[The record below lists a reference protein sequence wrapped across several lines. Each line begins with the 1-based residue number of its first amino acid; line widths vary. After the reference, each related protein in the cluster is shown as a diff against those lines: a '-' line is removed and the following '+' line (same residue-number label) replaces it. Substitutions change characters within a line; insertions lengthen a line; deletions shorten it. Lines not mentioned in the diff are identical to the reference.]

1 MWEAYGLK
9 NEDFLWAGVAF
20 RGGIAGQ
27 QQATCG
33 AVSASA
39 LALGLRHRR
48 SLADREKAEK
58 SRNAANEDAGELV
71 RSFIQKFGAV
81 TCFGLLGI
89 DFSDEEARKRARDSG
104 VFEQK
109 CHKQI
114 QFVIQKLYELDEKR
128 CSPKRSGKP

>member
-39 LALGLRHRR
+39 LALGFRHRC
-48 SLADREKAEK
+48 SIADKEKAEK
-58 SRNAANEDAGELV
+58 SRDAANEDAGELV
-71 RSFIQKFGAV
+71 RSFIREFGAV
-81 TCFGLLGI
+81 TCFGLLGV
-89 DFSDEEARKRARDSG
+89 DFSDEEAMRQARDSG
-104 VFEQK
+104 LFKEK
-109 CHKQI
+109 CPKQV

-128 CSPKRSGKP
+128 SSPGNPGKL

>member
-1 MWEAYGLK
+1 MWEAYGLN

-33 AVSASA
+33 AVSAAA

-71 RSFIQKFGAV
+71 KSFVQRFSAV
-81 TCFGLLGI
+81 TCIGLTGV
-89 DFSDEEARKRARDSG
+89 DFSDEGAMKKAVDAG
-104 VFEQK
+104 LFEKK
-109 CHKQI
+109 CDKQA
-114 QFVIQKLYELDEKR
+114 QFVIEKLYELDKKR
-128 CSPKRSGKP
+128 GSPGKRGKP

>member
-33 AVSASA
+33 VVSASA
-39 LALGLRHRR
+39 LALGLRHRG

-81 TCFGLLGI
+81 TCFGLIGV
-89 DFSDEEARKRARDSG
+89 DFSDEEAMKQARDSG
-104 VFEQK
+104 LFKEKCPEQV
-109 CHKQI
+109 
-114 QFVIQKLYELDEKR
+114 QFVIEKLYDLDEKR
-128 CSPKRSGKP
+128 GSPKNPGKP

>member
-9 NEDFLWAGVAF
+9 NKDFLWAGVAF

-48 SLADREKAEK
+48 SLADKEKAEK

-71 RSFIQKFGAV
+71 RSFIREFGAV
-81 TCFGLLGI
+81 TCIGLLGI
-89 DFSDEEARKRARDSG
+89 DLSDEEANKRARESG

-114 QFVIQKLYELDEKR
+114 EFVIEKLYELDEKR
-128 CSPKRSGKP
+128 NSPGNPGKP

>member
-33 AVSASA
+33 AVSAAA

-48 SLADREKAEK
+48 SLADKEKAEK
-58 SRNAANEDAGELV
+58 ARNAANEEAGELI
-71 RSFIQKFGAV
+71 RSFIHEFGAV
-81 TCFGLLGI
+81 NCFELIGV
-89 DFSDEEARKRARDSG
+89 DFSDEEARKRARESG
-104 VFEQK
+104 LFEQK

-114 QFVIQKLYELDEKR
+114 QFVIEKLYELDEKR
-128 CSPKRSGKP
+128 GLPKNPGSP

>member
-39 LALGLRHRR
+39 LALGLRHRC
-48 SLADREKAEK
+48 SLTEREKAEK
-58 SRNAANEDAGELV
+58 SRNAANEEAGELV
-71 RSFIQKFGAV
+71 KSFIRKFGAV
-81 TCFGLLGI
+81 TCSGLTGV
-89 DFSDEEARKRARDSG
+89 DFSDEAAMKKAIESG
-104 VFEQK
+104 LFEKK

-114 QFVIQKLYELDEKR
+114 QFVIEKLYELDEKR
-128 CSPKRSGKP
+128 GLPETP